1 MLCELIYILVVG
13 SMDGIIWWD
22 VAHEKHANKRSIK
35 SNAAAEAAQTFP
47 ERSRARRNL
56 ILNV

>member
-1 MLCELIYILVVG
+1 
-13 SMDGIIWWD
+13 MDGIIWWD